1 MSMWEVAMKPAIA
14 VITMIFFLL
23 AGGSNC
29 GAEGGTAATFIA
41 KGDAAYKKFDNRAAV
56 KYYRTAFETEPKNYE
71 AAWKLARAYVDVGEK
86 LSDTKE
92 RRVYYEKGYDCA
104 QKAVAINPDGSKGH
118 LFLSIAIGRV
128 ALDAG
133 AKERVKLSKEVKSEV
148 DKALAL
154 DAQDDVAWHVLG
166 RWHRR
171 LSSLSWIEKN
181 FANMFL
187 GGVPKEAS
195 MQNAVDCFKKAIQLN
210 PAHINHHLELGI
222 TYEEMGKKDLAV
234 AAYRNVLELP
244 IGDADDQDHKKEAEE
259 RLKKMGRPVFR
270 QSRYKSPLTSLK

>member
-1 MSMWEVAMKPAIA
+1 MKRVIVVLMMALLLLISGVAYA
-14 VITMIFFLL
+14 
-23 AGGSNC
+23 
-29 GAEGGTAATFIA
+29 AEGGSAGDLIA
-41 KGDAAYKKFDNRAAV
+41 KGDVAYKKFDNKAAL
-56 KYYRTAFETEPKNYE
+56 KYYSAALETEPRNYE
-71 AAWKLARAYVDVGEK
+71 AAWKSARAYVDVGEK
-86 LSDTKE
+86 LSNTKE
-92 RRVYYEKGYDCA
+92 RRFYYEKGYEYA
-104 QKAVAINPDGSKGH
+104 QKAVAANPNGSKGH

-148 DKALAL
+148 DKALAI
-154 DAQDDVAWHVLG
+154 DPQDDVAWHVLG

-195 MQNAVDCFKKAIQLN
+195 MENAVDCFKRAIQLN
-210 PAHINHHLELGI
+210 PSHINHHLELAI

-234 AAYRNVLELP
+234 AAYNKVLELP
-244 IGDADDQDHKKEAEE
+244 IRDADDEDHKKEAEE
-259 RLKKMGRPVFR
+259 RLKKMG
-270 QSRYKSPLTSLK
+270 

>member
-1 MSMWEVAMKPAIA
+1 MLGVGMKKGMKALMVA
-14 VITMIFFLL
+14 LL
-23 AGGSNC
+23 LTFTGSL
-29 GAEGGTAATFIA
+29 GVAETGSSLDLISH
-41 KGDAAYKKFDNRAAV
+41 GDAAYKKFDNKAALD
-56 KYYRTAFETEPKNYE
+56 YYSTALEKEPKNYE
-71 AAWKLARAYVDVGEK
+71 AAWKSARAYVDVGEK

-92 RRVYYEKGYDCA
+92 RRSYYEKGYDCA
-104 QKAVAINPDGSKGH
+104 QKAVAINPNGSKGH

-148 DKALAL
+148 DKALAI
-154 DAQDDVAWHVLG
+154 DPKDDVAWHVLG

-195 MQNAVDCFKKAIQLN
+195 MENAVDCFKKAIQLN

-222 TYEEMGKKDLAV
+222 TYEKMGKKDLAV
-234 AAYRNVLELP
+234 AAYTKVLELP
-244 IGDADDQDHKKEAEE
+244 IRDADDQDHKKEAEE
-259 RLKKMGRPVFR
+259 RLKKMG
-270 QSRYKSPLTSLK
+270 

>member
-1 MSMWEVAMKPAIA
+1 MCEVAMKQ
-14 VITMIFFLL
+14 VILLVTMILL
-23 AGGSNC
+23 LFPSGSLY
-29 GAEGGTAATFIA
+29 GAEGGSAATFIA
-41 KGDAAYKKFDNRAAV
+41 KGDVAYKNFDNRAAL
-56 KYYRTAFETEPKNYE
+56 KYYSTALESEPKNYE
-71 AAWKLARAYVDVGEK
+71 AAWKSARAYVDVGEK
-86 LSDTKE
+86 LSDKKE
-92 RRVYYEKGYDCA
+92 RRSYYEKGYDCA
-104 QKAVAINPDGSKGH
+104 KKAVAINPNGSKGH

-148 DKALAL
+148 DKALVL

-210 PAHINHHLELGI
+210 PYHINHHLELGI
-222 TYEEMGKKDLAV
+222 TYEEMGEKDLAV
-234 AAYRNVLELP
+234 AAYHKVLELP
-244 IGDADDQDHKKEAEE
+244 IRDADDQDHKKEAEE
-259 RLKKMGRPVFR
+259 RLKKMGKPPFR
-270 QSRYKSPLTSLK
+270 

>member
-1 MSMWEVAMKPAIA
+1 MWEVGMKRGMTALIVA
-14 VITMIFFLL
+14 LFFTFT
-23 AGGSNC
+23 AFIGV
-29 GAEGGTAATFIA
+29 AEKVSSLDLISH
-41 KGDAAYKKFDNRAAV
+41 GDAAYKKLDNKAALEFF
-56 KYYRTAFETEPKNYE
+56 KKALETDPENYE
-71 AAWKLARAYVDVGEK
+71 AAWKSARAYVDVGEK

-92 RRVYYEKGYDCA
+92 RRSYYEKGYDCA
-104 QKAVAINPDGSKGH
+104 QKAVAINPNGSKGH

-148 DKALAL
+148 DKALAI
-154 DAQDDVAWHVLG
+154 DPQDDVAWHVLG

-195 MQNAVDCFKKAIQLN
+195 MENAVDCFKEAIQLN
-210 PAHINHHLELGI
+210 PSHINHHLELGI
-222 TYEEMGKKDLAV
+222 TYEKMGKKELAV
-234 AAYRNVLELP
+234 EAYSEVLELP
-244 IGDADDQDHKKEAEE
+244 IRDADDQDHKKEAEE
-259 RLKKMGRPVFR
+259 RLKKMGKPVFR
-270 QSRYKSPLTSLK
+270 QSRYNSPLVALK

>member
-154 DAQDDVAWHVLG
+154 
-166 RWHRR
+166 
-171 LSSLSWIEKN
+171 
-181 FANMFL
+181 L

>member
-1 MSMWEVAMKPAIA
+1 MKRVMVALIGAL
-14 VITMIFFLL
+14 FLTFTGSIGVAE
-23 AGGSNC
+23 AGSAGDLVL
-29 GAEGGTAATFIA
+29 
-41 KGDAAYKKFDNRAAV
+41 KGDAAYKKFDNKAAL
-56 KYYRTAFETEPKNYE
+56 KYYSKALETEPKNYE
-71 AAWKLARAYVDVGEK
+71 AAWKSARAYVDVGEK

-92 RRVYYEKGYDCA
+92 RRSYYEKGYECA
-104 QKAVAINPDGSKGH
+104 QKAVAINPNGSKGH

-148 DKALAL
+148 DKALAI
-154 DAQDDVAWHVLG
+154 DPKDDVAWHVLG

-195 MQNAVDCFKKAIQLN
+195 MENGVDCFKKAIQLN
-210 PAHINHHLELGI
+210 PSHINHHLELAI
-222 TYEEMGKKDLAV
+222 TYEKMGKKDLAV
-234 AAYRNVLELP
+234 AAYSKVLELP
-244 IGDADDQDHKKEAEE
+244 IKDADDEDHKKEAEE
-259 RLKKMGRPVFR
+259 RLKKMG
-270 QSRYKSPLTSLK
+270 

>member
-1 MSMWEVAMKPAIA
+1 MKSGMTAPIVAL
-14 VITMIFFLL
+14 FF
-23 AGGSNC
+23 
-29 GAEGGTAATFIA
+29 TFTVSLGVADTVSSLDLISR
-41 KGDAAYKKFDNRAAV
+41 GDAAYKKFDNKAALEFFKKALV
-56 KYYRTAFETEPKNYE
+56 TDPENYE

-92 RRVYYEKGYDCA
+92 RRSHYEKGYDCA
-104 QKAVAINPDGSKGH
+104 QKAVAINPNGSKGH

-133 AKERVKLSKEVKSEV
+133 AKERVNLSKEVKSEV
-148 DKALAL
+148 DKALAI

-181 FANMFL
+181 FADMFL

-195 MQNAVDCFKKAIQLN
+195 MENAVDCFEKAIQLN

-222 TYEEMGKKDLAV
+222 TYEKMGKKDQAE
-234 AAYRNVLELP
+234 AAYSKVLELP
-244 IGDADDQDHKKEAEE
+244 VRDADDQDHKKEAKD
-259 RLKKMGRPVFR
+259 RLKKMGKPGF
-270 QSRYKSPLTSLK
+270 

>member
-1 MSMWEVAMKPAIA
+1 MKRVIA
-14 VITMIFFLL
+14 VLMMVLFLL
-23 AGGSNC
+23 LSGSLNAAVGGSA
-29 GAEGGTAATFIA
+29 GALIA
-41 KGDAAYKKFDNRAAV
+41 KGDAAYKKFDNKAALEFY
-56 KYYRTAFETEPKNYE
+56 KNALETDPKNYE

-92 RRVYYEKGYDCA
+92 RRSCYEKGYEYA
-104 QKAVAINPDGSKGH
+104 QKAVAINPNGSKGH

-154 DAQDDVAWHVLG
+154 DPQDDSAWHVLG

-171 LSSLSWIEKN
+171 LSTLSWIEKN

-195 MQNAVDCFKKAIQLN
+195 MENAVDCFKKAIQLN
-210 PAHINHHLELGI
+210 PSHINHHLELAI
-222 TYEEMGKKDLAV
+222 TYEEMGKKEPAV
-234 AAYRNVLELP
+234 AEYRKVLELP
-244 IGDADDQDHKKEAEE
+244 IKDADDEDHKKEAED
-259 RLKKMGRPVFR
+259 RLKKLG
-270 QSRYKSPLTSLK
+270 

>member
-1 MSMWEVAMKPAIA
+1 MKRLIA
-14 VITMIFFLL
+14 LL
-23 AGGSNC
+23 LMVLLFVHT
-29 GAEGGTAATFIA
+29 GALYASEGDSTEASVA
-41 KGDAAYKKFDNRAAV
+41 KGDAAYNIFDNKAALESYKRAL
-56 KYYRTAFETEPKNYE
+56 ETDPGNYE

-92 RRVYYEKGYDCA
+92 RRFYYEKGYEYA
-104 QKAVAINPDGSKGH
+104 SRAVEINPDGSKGH

-154 DAQDDVAWHVLG
+154 DPQDDSAWHVLG

-171 LSSLSWIEKN
+171 LSTLSWIEKK

-195 MQNAVDCFKKAIQLN
+195 MENAVDCFKKAIRLN
-210 PAHINHHLELGI
+210 PSHINHHLELAI
-222 TYEEMGKKDLAV
+222 TYEDMGKKELAV
-234 AAYRNVLELP
+234 AEYRKVMELP
-244 IGDADDQDHKKEAEE
+244 IKDADDENHKKEAEE
-259 RLKKMGRPVFR
+259 RLKKIG
-270 QSRYKSPLTSLK
+270 

>member
-1 MSMWEVAMKPAIA
+1 MKRVIA
-14 VITMIFFLL
+14 VLMMVFFQLL
-23 AGGSNC
+23 SGSFY
-29 GAEGGTAATFIA
+29 GAEGGSVGALIA
-41 KGDAAYKKFDNRAAV
+41 EGDAAYKNFDNKAALE
-56 KYYRTAFETEPKNYE
+56 YYSKALETEPKNYE
-71 AAWKLARAYVDVGEK
+71 AAWKSARAYVDVGEK

-92 RRVYYEKGYDCA
+92 RRSFYEKGYECA
-104 QKAVAINPDGSKGH
+104 QKAVAINPNGSKGH

-148 DKALAL
+148 DKALAI
-154 DAQDDVAWHVLG
+154 DAKDDAAWHVLG

-195 MQNAVDCFKKAIQLN
+195 MENAVDCFKKAIQLN
-210 PAHINHHLELGI
+210 PSHINHHLELAI
-222 TYEEMGKKDLAV
+222 TYEKMGKKDLAV
-234 AAYRNVLELP
+234 AAYSKVLELP
-244 IGDADDQDHKKEAEE
+244 IRDADDEDHKKEAEE
-259 RLKKMGRPVFR
+259 RLKKMGKPVFR
-270 QSRYKSPLTSLK
+270 QSRYNFPLVALK

>member
-1 MSMWEVAMKPAIA
+1 MLEVAMKRVVA
-14 VITMIFFLL
+14 VLMMALL
-23 AGGSNC
+23 PLPSASIC
-29 GAEGGTAATFIA
+29 GAEASSVMAVIA
-41 KGDAAYKKFDNRAAV
+41 KGDAAYERFENKAALEFFKKAL
-56 KYYRTAFETEPKNYE
+56 ETDPKNYE
-71 AAWKLARAYVDVGEK
+71 ASWKLARAYVDVGEK

-92 RRVYYEKGYDCA
+92 RRSYYEKGYDCA
-104 QKAVAINPDGSKGH
+104 KKAVAINPNGSKGH
-118 LFLSIAIGRV
+118 LYLSIAIGRV

-148 DKALAL
+148 DKALAI
-154 DAQDDVAWHVLG
+154 DGQDDVAWHVLG

-195 MQNAVDCFKKAIQLN
+195 MENAVDCFRKAIQLN

-222 TYEEMGKKDLAV
+222 TYEKMGKEELAV
-234 AAYRNVLELP
+234 AAYSKVLELP
-244 IGDADDQDHKKEAEE
+244 IRDADDEDHKKEAEE
-259 RLKKMGRPVFR
+259 RLKKMGKPVFR
-270 QSRYKSPLTSLK
+270 QSHYSLPLVALK

>member
-1 MSMWEVAMKPAIA
+1 MKRLIA
-14 VITMIFFLL
+14 LFMMVFFLL
-23 AGGSNC
+23 ITGALYASEGDSTGGLV
-29 GAEGGTAATFIA
+29 T
-41 KGDAAYKKFDNRAAV
+41 KGDAAYNTFDNKAALEFY
-56 KYYRTAFETEPKNYE
+56 KGALETDPANYE

-92 RRVYYEKGYDCA
+92 RRSYYEKGYEYA
-104 QKAVAINPDGSKGH
+104 QKAVAINPNGAKGH

-154 DAQDDVAWHVLG
+154 DPQDDSAWHVLG

-171 LSSLSWIEKN
+171 LSTLSWIEKN

-195 MQNAVDCFKKAIQLN
+195 MENAVDCFKKAIQLN
-210 PAHINHHLELGI
+210 PSHINHHLELAI
-222 TYEEMGKKDLAV
+222 TYEEMGKKEPAV
-234 AAYRNVLELP
+234 GEYRKVLELP
-244 IGDADDQDHKKEAEE
+244 IKDADDEDHKKEAED
-259 RLKKMGRPVFR
+259 RLKKI
-270 QSRYKSPLTSLK
+270 